1 MPYSAGPLL
10 VESAHAMQRFQLGHA
25 AGGSADELLARC
37 LATIGTIDPAANFG
51 FVYATDV
58 LVPDLTRVVAELQR
72 KTGITQWTG
81 TTGLGICATAQEYY
95 DAPALAIMLASLPP
109 AAFRGLPLQTS
120 DLSGFLRTEAAWLA
134 EDSAHF
140 GVLHA
145 DPSNEHTAQLITDL
159 GTKVPGAFC
168 VGGLT
173 SSRSTNLQISG
184 AVTAGGLSG
193 VLFSSAIPVV
203 TSHTQGCTR
212 IGQAHRITACEQNI
226 LIQLDH
232 RPALEVFKEEVGDVI
247 AQDLRRAGG
256 YIFAGFPIAGS
267 DTGDYL
273 VRNLLGIDPEQKMLA
288 IAEYL
293 TVDTE
298 LVFCRRDG
306 NSAREDLQRMLNDL
320 KQRMGGAPRG
330 ALYYS
335 CVGRGR
341 HQFGEN
347 SNELRTIRDALGD
360 LPLVGF
366 FANGEIFHN
375 RLYAYT
381 GVLTI
386 FC

>member
-1 MPYSAGPLL
+1 
-10 VESAHAMQRFQLGHA
+10 MQRFQVGHA
-25 AGGSADELLARC
+25 SGGSANELLERC
-37 LATIGTIDPAANFG
+37 LAAIGPVHEAANFG

-58 LVPDLTRVVAELQR
+58 LVPDLARVVAELQR
-72 KTGITQWTG
+72 QTGITHWTG
-81 TTGLGICATAQEYY
+81 TTGLGISATAQEYY
-95 DAPALAIMLASLPP
+95 DAPALAIMIASFPVEAFRALPMQTASL
-109 AAFRGLPLQTS
+109 T
-120 DLSGFLRTEAAWLA
+120 GFLRAQADWLN
-134 EDSAHF
+134 EDQSHF

-145 DPSNEHTAQLITDL
+145 DPSNEHMGRLIQEL
-159 GTKVPGAFC
+159 GTRVPGAFC
-168 VGGLT
+168 VGGVT

-184 AVTAGGLSG
+184 SVAAGGLSG

-203 TSHTQGCTR
+203 TSHTQGCTP
-212 IGQAHRITACEQNI
+212 IGKSHRITACDQNI
-226 LIQLDH
+226 LIELDH

-267 DTGDYL
+267 DKADYL
-273 VRNLLGIDPEQKMLA
+273 VRNLLGIDPAQNMLA
-288 IAEYL
+288 IGEYL
-293 TVDTE
+293 TPDTE
-298 LVFCRRDG
+298 IIFCRRDG
-306 NSAREDLQRMLNDL
+306 NTARDDLQRMLSDL
-320 KQRMGGAPRG
+320 KQRMGTAPRG

-335 CVGRGR
+335 CLGRGR

-347 SNELRTIRDALGD
+347 SCELRIIRDALGD